1 MVPGHEIA
9 GTAVGSEV
17 TEYQV
22 GDPVGVGFLVNSC
35 GACESC
41 RAGTEQFGTKGS
53 VQTYNDTDFDGS
65 RTYGG
70 YSRQIVVRESF
81 VFQLP
86 EGIDV
91 NAAAPLLCA
100 GITTY
105 SPLPRW
111 GASRGKSVAVVGLGG
126 LGHMGGKIAVAL
138 SAEVTVLSQG
148 LKKQQDG
155 LRLGAANYYST
166 EDDSTFD
173 ALRGRFDIILNT
185 VSATLPSDAY
195 LSMLRVH
202 RGYIRDSGNAGILR
216 PTPDRRRDRAHRRRR
231 DQHGLRAH
239 RASRRAMSVRHQRQH
254 H

>member
-9 GTAVGSEV
+9 GTVSAVGSEV
-17 TEYQV
+17 TKYQV

-41 RAGTEQFGTKGS
+41 RAG
-53 VQTYNDTDFDGS
+53 
-65 RTYGG
+65 
-70 YSRQIVVRESF
+70 SRQIVVRESF

-86 EGIDV
+86 EGIDL

-105 SPLPRW
+105 SPLHRW
-111 GASRGKSVAVVGLGG
+111 GASRGKSVAVVGFGG
-126 LGHMGGKIAVAL
+126 LGHMGVKNRRRSGCRRHRAQSRSQKAARWVAPWRGEL
-138 SAEVTVLSQG
+138 L
-148 LKKQQDG
+148 LH
-155 LRLGAANYYST
+155 

-185 VSATLPSDAY
+185 VSATLPIDAY
-195 LSMLRVH
+195 LSTLRVH
-202 RGYIRDSGNAGILR
+202 RGYIRDSGNAGVLR
-216 PTPDRRRDRAHRRRR
+216 RTPDRRRDRGHRRRR

-239 RASRRAMSVRHQRQH
+239 RA
-254 H
+254 